1 MFLPATA
8 RIGVCRGVH
17 ENVLGLR
24 YFDMALQRTSGG
36 WGGWLDGWM
45 DGWLTGW
52 VGGWLGG
59 CCRDGGMESGMEG
72 ALPFSLGLLLIPQ
85 YAPPTHPS

>member
-59 CCRDGGMESGMEG
+59 CCREGGMEGWRVEWRV
-72 ALPFSLGLLLIPQ
+72 
-85 YAPPTHPS
+85 PSHSPWACC